1 MSTHATKPWSM
12 DEGTDVGAETPPDS
26 IVSETDSAAL
36 LNPPQV
42 HTAMTSSAATSP
54 PSRFSATT
62 LLLLGSGLAILAV
75 TLLAVFK
82 LQHAW
87 TLVALVAILNLY
99 CVVLLGASPQSRN
112 AVDSHATVNPSMGHV
127 STTLATEPSSNLQ
140 PLWNAVEEQTSD
152 IKQRLDAVLGEHAQM
167 SLELTLATTQKRHV
181 NAILDAI
188 SDPLLV
194 IDSFNQL
201 QLANP
206 AAATLLQFDRV
217 ACLRKPITDALAD
230 RKLVAL
236 LQHAREADSRAGRR
250 RVEYRINDRTF
261 TISIKPLPAES
272 DQARHGIVALF
283 RDITRDREASRQK
296 SDFVAHAAHELRTPL
311 SSIRAY
317 VEMLVDGEASDEKTR
332 AEYYDIIQTSAN
344 RLGRMIDNILDISR
358 IEAGTVRI
366 NKEPVAVSM
375 FVKEAAD
382 TMRPQAE
389 KKNITLT
396 EELAPVV
403 DRILAD
409 KDLMQQAILNLIS
422 NAIKYTPDGGSVHVR
437 MVTQSDAR
445 KMKIEV
451 SDSGAGIP
459 REDLPRMFEKF
470 FRVEANKSLAS
481 GTGLG
486 LNLVKQ
492 IVENVHGGEMTV
504 TSEVGKGSM
513 FVITL
518 PLYEGS

>member
-1 MSTHATKPWSM
+1 M
-12 DEGTDVGAETPPDS
+12 DEAAEADTMTTPDS
-26 IVSETDSAAL
+26 ILTNAHAAPAA
-36 LNPPQV
+36 NASQVTPANITTPP
-42 HTAMTSSAATSP
+42 TSRIVRPAGS
-54 PSRFSATT
+54 T
-62 LLLLGSGLAILAV
+62 LLLLAAGLAILAV
-75 TLLAVFK
+75 TLLAAFK
-82 LQHAW
+82 LQYAW
-87 TLVALVAILNLY
+87 TLVALVAVLNLY
-99 CVVLLGASPQSRN
+99 CVVLLGAGPQPRN
-112 AVDSHATVNPSMGHV
+112 TDDAHAV
-127 STTLATEPSSNLQ
+127 STSTKGHAPATPTTASSSNLQ
-140 PLWNAVEEQTSD
+140 PIWNAVDEQTRD

-167 SLELTLATTQKRHV
+167 SLELTLATTQKRQV
-181 NAILDAI
+181 NSILDAI

-206 AAATLLQFDRV
+206 AAAALLQFDRV
-217 ACLRKPITDALAD
+217 VCLRKPIADALAD
-230 RKLVAL
+230 HQLVAL

-250 RVEYRINDRTF
+250 RVEFQLNDHAF
-261 TISIKPLPAES
+261 AIHIAPLPAES

-283 RDITRDREASRQK
+283 RDITRDREAARQK
-296 SDFVAHAAHELRTPL
+296 SEFVAHAAHELRTPL

-332 AEYYDIIQTSAN
+332 TEYYDIIQTSAN

-358 IEAGTVRI
+358 IEAGTVRV

-389 KKNITLT
+389 KKDITLT

-422 NAIKYTPDGGSVHVR
+422 NAIKYTPEGGSVHVR
-437 MVTQSDAR
+437 MATHSDAR

-492 IVENVHGGEMTV
+492 IVENVHGGEITV
-504 TSEVGKGSM
+504 TSEVGKGST